1 MADRAPTVDSRCMTS
16 QARSRR
22 PRRPVV
28 VHLEEL
34 RLRNEQVVAQVAA
47 APIRHLPAE
56 LLEALQGSWGTP
68 EELGLAPVRERHLRL
83 VAG

>member
-1 MADRAPTVDSRCMTS
+1 MAAGAGPVDSRCMTS
-16 QARSRR
+16 QCRSRR

-28 VHLEEL
+28 VDLEVL
-34 RLRNEQVVAQVAA
+34 RLRNAQVVAEVAA
-47 APIRHLPAE
+47 APVRHVPAE

-68 EELGLAPVRERHLRL
+68 EELGLVPSTARHLRL

>member
-1 MADRAPTVDSRCMTS
+1 MVDGAGPVDSRGMTS
-16 QARSRR
+16 QGRSRR
-22 PRRPVV
+22 SRRPVV
-28 VHLEEL
+28 VDLETL

-47 APIRHLPAE
+47 APVRHLPAE

-68 EELGLAPVRERHLRL
+68 EELGLTPSTTRHLRL